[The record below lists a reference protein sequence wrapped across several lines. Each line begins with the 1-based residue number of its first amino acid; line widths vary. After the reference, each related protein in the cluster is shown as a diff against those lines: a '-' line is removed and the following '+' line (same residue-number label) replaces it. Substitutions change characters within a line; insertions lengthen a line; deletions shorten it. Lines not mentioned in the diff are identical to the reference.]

1 MNKRL
6 ISTLVLA
13 GFFCLCAG
21 RAPAADGY
29 VFGVLPFKKPAELN
43 EMFQPFVNYLSQAL
57 GAPVV
62 FRSAKDYASANE
74 ALLGGQ
80 WDFAYL
86 GPSLFAEINAQ
97 APGKVR
103 LAGALVT
110 GGQPTFRGVVV
121 AAEGSPIQ
129 SVADFKGKKFAFGDR
144 DSTLSCY
151 VPAHMLMRAGVFD
164 TLSEYKF
171 LGSHDNVA
179 MAVTRGDFD
188 GGGLQPSVAAKY
200 VGKGLKVVA
209 ESDPVYEHVVVI
221 GPKVD
226 EATAEKVRNAVLGI
240 QDPSICKA
248 INKSATA
255 FAAVKPSDYDS
266 LKKLMD
272 EVDARIPK

>member
-1 MNKRL
+1 MRKRCVTAFAL
-6 ISTLVLA
+6 AVLFAGTPSLV
-13 GFFCLCAG
+13 
-21 RAPAADGY
+21 PAADGY
-29 VFGVLPFKKPAELN
+29 VFGVHPFKKPAELK
-43 EMFQPFVNYLSQAL
+43 EMFQPLVDHLSQTL

-62 FRSAKDYASANE
+62 FRSAKDYASAKE
-74 ALLGGQ
+74 ALLRGEV
-80 WDFAYL
+80 DFSYL
-86 GPSLFAEINAQ
+86 GPSLFAEINAE

-110 GGQPTFRGVVV
+110 NGQPTFRGVIV
-121 AAEGSPIQ
+121 AAEGSAIQ

-151 VPAHMLMRAGVFD
+151 VPAHMLMQAGAFD

-179 MAVTRGDFD
+179 MAVMRGNFD
-188 GGGLQPSVAAKY
+188 GGGLQPAAAAKY

-226 EATAEKVRNAVLGI
+226 EVTVEKVRNALANLK
-240 QDPSICKA
+240 DPSICQA
-248 INKSATA
+248 INKTATA
-255 FAAVKPSDYDS
+255 FATVKPSDYDS
-266 LKKLMD
+266 LKTLMD
-272 EVDARIPK
+272 EVDGRLPR